1 MLIIQW
7 ITKWDD
13 PPSKRVSLLD
23 VCIYIYTVYI
33 HVTRFKHTGY
43 TGFIFQKFQI
53 QVIGQIWPN
62 LMNSHDFTP
71 SIATLAEKFAC
82 TCSNLDSRRKKTC
95 PSGTKGWELFTP
107 AIGHVPPGVGNCP
120 ILGDVQWGH
129 LMTHVPLYCTSKSPQ
144 VLLRPGIWFHL
155 QHRRLELRVDWSL
168 GNCLMVDSGGMGGRE
183 NCRRYPNLYKKS
195 RSIEKCS
202 SSIISIAAR
211 EFGGL
216 NMPDCLI

>member
-1 MLIIQW
+1 M
-7 ITKWDD
+7 
-13 PPSKRVSLLD
+13 
-23 VCIYIYTVYI
+23 CMYICTVYI
-33 HVTRFKHTGY
+33 HGTRFKHTGY

-62 LMNSHDFTP
+62 LMISHDFTP

-82 TCSNLDSRRKKTC
+82 TCSNLDSRKKTR

-107 AIGHVPPGVGNCP
+107 AIGHVP
-120 ILGDVQWGH
+120 
-129 LMTHVPLYCTSKSPQ
+129 LYCTSRSPQ
-144 VLLRPGIWFHL
+144 VLLRPGIWFQL

-183 NCRRYPNLYKKS
+183 NCRRYQNLYKKS

-202 SSIISIAAR
+202 SSIAAR